1 MSDETALQRGNLLGE
16 YVLERPL
23 GRGGFGEVWLGRH
36 HIWKNR
42 LAAVK
47 VPTDPAFL
55 KQLHAEG
62 VVQADLAAL
71 ESPHL
76 VKVLGLNIRSNP
88 PYLLLEYVEG
98 QSLREVMLSRGR
110 LPLPEAVSHTRAIA
124 LALQIAHGAGVVH
137 GDIKPENVLVSVDGV
152 TKLTDFNLCRRL
164 DWQESLQLSADTSN
178 ESAARLAGTL
188 LYMAPEQR
196 QGAQPDTRSD
206 LYSLGLVFFEMLAG
220 EPPQPG
226 DRPSDF
232 AAGLPAWVDPFFLRC
247 FARAERRFQSAAEL
261 LAALDPAVQP
271 AETTAAPAAIPAS
284 AKDLDRLL
292 ADSPAT
298 AREPLPERTL
308 APHPSLAAV
317 AAAPELAPAMA
328 LYAKGSFPAA
338 ARLFKKVLK
347 EAPSHAEAW
356 HALSLALL
364 RSGEARDAL
373 EASRKAV
380 ALRPRSAEAHN
391 QLGCVL
397 FALDKPKD
405 AVEAYRKAIALRPR
419 YAGAH
424 NNLGV
429 ALHALGK
436 DEEARRC
443 LHTARLLD
451 PDNLEAGYNVTV
463 SG

>member
-1 MSDETALQRGNLLGE
+1 MSEAPAMQRGNLVGE
-16 YVLERPL
+16 YLLECPL

-42 LAAVK
+42 LVAVK

-71 ESPHL
+71 DSPHL
-76 VKVLGLNIRSNP
+76 VKVLGLNVRSNP

-98 QSLREVMLSRGR
+98 QTLREVMLTRGR
-110 LPLPEAVSHTRAIA
+110 LPLPEAVGHTRAIA

-152 TKLTDFNLCRRL
+152 TKLTDFNLCRRV
-164 DWQESLQLSADTSN
+164 DWQQSLELSADTSN

-220 EPPQPG
+220 ETPQPG
-226 DRPSDF
+226 DRPGDF
-232 AAGLPAWVDPFFLRC
+232 VAGLPPWVDPFFLRC
-247 FARAERRFQSAAEL
+247 FARAERRFQTAAEL
-261 LAALDPAVQP
+261 LAGLDPAGQAP
-271 AETTAAPAAIPAS
+271 DAPAAPGATPAS
-284 AKDLDRLL
+284 ARDLDRLL
-292 ADSPAT
+292 ADAQGADT
-298 AREPLPERTL
+298 GPLPERTL

-317 AAAPELAPAMA
+317 ATSPELAPAMA
-328 LYAKGSFPAA
+328 LYARGSFAA
-338 ARLFKKVLK
+338 AAKLFRKVLK
-347 EAPSHAEAW
+347 DAPSHAEAW

-364 RSGEARDAL
+364 RGGEPREAL

-380 ALRPRSAEAHN
+380 SLRSRSAEAHN

-436 DEEARRC
+436 DDEARRS